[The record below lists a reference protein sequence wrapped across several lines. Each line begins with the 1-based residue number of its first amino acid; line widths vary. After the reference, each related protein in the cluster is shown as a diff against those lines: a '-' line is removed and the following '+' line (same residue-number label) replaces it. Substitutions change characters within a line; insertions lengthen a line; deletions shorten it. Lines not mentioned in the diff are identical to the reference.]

1 LSEEITLAHGAGGR
15 LMEELI
21 EQVIAANI
29 TNKNAGG
36 VGLEALDDGASLRVG
51 DYEIVIATDAHTV
64 SPLFF
69 PGGDIGKLAV
79 YGTANDVAVMGAK
92 PLAIASALVIEE
104 GLPKEELEKVI
115 KSMDAAARECG
126 VAIVTGD
133 TKVVERGKL
142 DKLVVTTTGVG
153 IAEKGRVITDAG
165 VEPGDVIIIT
175 GTIGDH
181 GTALLAF
188 REGFEFETTLESDV
202 AHVWPAV
209 ERALRVGGIKAM
221 KDPTRGGVASAL
233 NEWATKAK
241 VGIVIRESDLPIR
254 EEVLSACEL
263 LGIDPLSVGNE
274 GKALIAVKR
283 EKAQDVLSAVRSTKV
298 GKNAAIIGEVTS
310 EHPKKVVLETEIG
323 GKRILDWPLADPV
336 PRIC

>member
-1 LSEEITLAHGAGGR
+1 
-15 LMEELI
+15 
-21 EQVIAANI
+21 
-29 TNKNAGG
+29 
-36 VGLEALDDGASLRVG
+36 
-51 DYEIVIATDAHTV
+51 
-64 SPLFF
+64 
-69 PGGDIGKLAV
+69 
-79 YGTANDVAVMGAK
+79 
-92 PLAIASALVIEE
+92 
-104 GLPKEELEKVI
+104 
-115 KSMDAAARECG
+115 
-126 VAIVTGD
+126 
-133 TKVVERGKL
+133 
-142 DKLVVTTTGVG
+142 
-153 IAEKGRVITDAG
+153 
-165 VEPGDVIIIT
+165 
-175 GTIGDH
+175 
-181 GTALLAF
+181 
-188 REGFEFETTLESDV
+188 
-202 AHVWPAV
+202 
-209 ERALRVGGIKAM
+209 M

-310 EHPKKVVLETEIG
+310 EHPKRVVMETEIG

>member
-1 LSEEITLAHGAGGR
+1 MSEEITLAHGAGGR

-21 EQVIAANI
+21 ERVIAANI

-36 VGLEALDDGASLRVG
+36 VGLEALDDGASLRIG
-51 DYEIVIATDAHTV
+51 GSELVIATDAHTV

-79 YGTANDVAVMGAK
+79 YGTANDVAVMGAR

-104 GLPKEELEKVI
+104 GFSRDDLERVI

-126 VAIVTGD
+126 VAIITGD

-153 IAEKGRVITDAG
+153 IAEKVITDSG
-165 VEPGDVIIIT
+165 IEQGDAIIIT

-181 GTALLAF
+181 GTALLAY
-188 REGFEFETTLESDV
+188 REGFEFETALESDV
-202 AHVWPAV
+202 APVWPAV
-209 ERALRVGGIKAM
+209 ERALNAGGVKAM

-233 NEWATKAK
+233 NEWASKAR
-241 VGIVIRESDLPIR
+241 VGIVIREDELPIR

-274 GKALIAVKR
+274 GKALIAVER
-283 EKAQDVLSAVRSTKV
+283 ERAEEVLSAVRSTEV
-298 GKNAAIIGEVTS
+298 GKNAAIIGEVVE
-310 EHPKKVVLETEIG
+310 EHPGRVVLETAVG
-323 GKRILDWPLADPV
+323 GRRILDWPLADPV